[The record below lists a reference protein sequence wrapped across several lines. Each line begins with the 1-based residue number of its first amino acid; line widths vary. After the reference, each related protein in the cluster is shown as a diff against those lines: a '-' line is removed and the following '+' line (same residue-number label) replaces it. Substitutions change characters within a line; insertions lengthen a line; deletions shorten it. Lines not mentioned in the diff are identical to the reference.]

1 MNFDNQVAI
10 VTGAASGIG
19 RACAL
24 ELARG
29 GASGIVIVDL
39 AGEDLMSEAARLIR
53 DEGARVAVFH
63 ANVADYG
70 KAERIVSETRV
81 RLGSLN
87 ILINAAG
94 INEDAAIWKMTEMQ
108 WERVMNVNLK
118 GTFNYIRAVAPVFRA
133 QGAGKIVNISSIE
146 ALRGRFGIGNYA
158 ASKAGVIALTRAAAA
173 DLGRASIN
181 VNAVAPGFIRT
192 PMIERLPAEVIAE
205 AERETVF
212 GRIGEP
218 AEVASVVAF
227 LCSEAARHITGEVI
241 RVDGGQML

>member
-1 MNFDNQVAI
+1 MSFDGQVAI

-29 GASGIVIVDL
+29 GASIVIVDL
-39 AGEDLMSEAARLIR
+39 AGEDLMTEAARLIR
-53 DEGARVAVFH
+53 DTGARVTIFH

-81 RLGSLN
+81 RLGGVN
-87 ILINAAG
+87 ILVNAAG
-94 INEDAAIWKMTEMQ
+94 TTEDAPIWKMTEMQ
-108 WERVMNVNLK
+108 WERVLNVNLK
-118 GTFNYIRAVAPVFRA
+118 GTFNYIRAVAPVLRA
-133 QGAGKIVNISSIE
+133 GRAGKIVNVASIE
-146 ALRGRFGIGNYA
+146 ALRGRFGISNYA
-158 ASKAGVIALTRAAAA
+158 ASKAGVIALTRSAAT
-173 DLGRASIN
+173 DLGRDQIN
-181 VNAVAPGFIRT
+181 VNAVAPGFIST
-192 PMIERLPAEVIAE
+192 PLLERLPAEVIEE
-205 AERETVF
+205 AASETVM

-218 AEVASVVAF
+218 EEVASVVAF

>member
-1 MNFDNQVAI
+1 MNFDGQIAI

-39 AGEDLMSEAARLIR
+39 AGEDLMTESARLIR
-53 DEGARVAVFH
+53 DAGARVAIFH

-81 RLGSLN
+81 RLGSVN
-87 ILINAAG
+87 ILVNAAG
-94 INEDAAIWKMTEMQ
+94 TTEDAPLWKMTETQ
-108 WERVMNVNLK
+108 WERVLNVNLK
-118 GTFNYIRAVAPVFRA
+118 GTFNYIRAVAPIMRM
-133 QGAGKIVNISSIE
+133 QESGKIVNVASIE
-146 ALRGRFGIGNYA
+146 ALRGRFGISNYA
-158 ASKAGVIALTRAAAA
+158 ASKAGVIALTRSAAA

-192 PMIERLPAEVIAE
+192 PLVERLPADVLAE
-205 AERETVF
+205 AARETVF